1 MSNLKP
7 IIIIGSG
14 GHASVLV
21 DILRMQNREIIA
33 VVSAETTILR
43 AVFDNIKQLVSDDDV
58 FQYPPKDILL
68 VNGIGFLPRSNVRSN
83 LTKFYT
89 EKGYQF
95 ATVVAE
101 DAAVSS
107 YATIMQGAQVLSGAR
122 VQAGA
127 VVGEHTIINTAAV
140 VEHDCNIGV
149 NNHIAPCAILCG
161 QVKTEADVF
170 IGANATIIQNVE
182 LKQDCIVGAGA
193 TLTRSLLAGQTCY
206 PSRSQIK

>member
-1 MSNLKP
+1 MDSHKP
-7 IIIIGSG
+7 IIIIGGG

-21 DILRMQNREIIA
+21 DILRQQNREILAI
-33 VVSAETTILR
+33 VSPDKVDER
-43 AVFDNIKQLVSDDDV
+43 AVFTNVKQLFSDKDV
-58 FQYPPKDILL
+58 FKYSNRDVLL
-68 VNGIGFLPRSNVRSN
+68 VNGIGFLPRSTVRAHI
-83 LTKFYT
+83 TKLYI
-89 EKGYQF
+89 ENGYKF

-101 DAAVSS
+101 DAMVSS
-107 YATIMQGAQVLSGAR
+107 YATIMQGTQVLSGAR

-127 VVGEHTIINTAAV
+127 VIGEHSIINTAAV

-149 NNHIAPCAILCG
+149 NNHIAPCATLCG

-170 IGANATIIQNVE
+170 IGANATIIPNVE
-182 LKQDCIVGAGA
+182 LKQGCIVGAGA